1 MDSQRNSNQ
10 DYEFDYNDYPDGSRI
25 VSEEMY
31 LEEMR
36 ALEDAAMEDLKE
48 YLKKGLLI
56 ATGIGGA
63 IYLIKKL
70 IGK

>member
-1 MDSQRNSNQ
+1 MESPRNSNQ
-10 DYEFDYNDYPDGSRI
+10 DYEFDHNDYPDGSRI

-31 LEEMR
+31 REEMR
-36 ALEDAAMEDLKE
+36 ALNQAALEDLKE

-56 ATGIGGA
+56 ASGIGGV